1 MAKGG
6 KMFDAIMIVI
16 IMITIMNYADYI
28 KVDTKLMM
36 VLLSIALYV
45 TAKNMQ
51 KSKNQN
57 TNKKVEPLEGST
69 VAFDKEA
76 FVNLNKIVNELVKQD
91 SVTIP
96 GNLIVKGTTTMEND
110 LIVKGTTTMEKDLN
124 VHTSVNVGTDD
135 NNAMRIR
142 QNRIGTKAC
151 GELEFRDDGW
161 VRHFTYG
168 TGDYRSGCGF
178 AASTLYSRDNIGN
191 EGTLTVNGATV
202 LKGTLNA
209 HGQVEC
215 NNTLIGGLTVAG
227 TSTLKGA
234 LTVAGTTTCNG
245 QFRSEGEGV
254 FRNANGHYSH
264 INHPSGICIIR
275 GDIKLDGYGGSGTS
289 VLASGFKNKDNGEEG
304 MFFDQ
309 GLRLQANGN
318 NQISLHTCT
327 GRNSTRSTRYVF
339 DGTAADNVDNYG
351 NIYQSLSDG
360 HGRWMGE
367 IWSKFQR

>member
-57 TNKKVEPLEGST
+57 TNKKVEPLDGST

-76 FVNLNKIVNELVKQD
+76 FVNLNKIVNELVKKD

-110 LIVKGTTTMEKDLN
+110 LSVKTN
-124 VHTSVNVGTDD
+124 
-135 NNAMRIR
+135 
-142 QNRIGTKAC
+142 
-151 GELEFRDDGW
+151 
-161 VRHFTYG
+161 
-168 TGDYRSGCGF
+168 
-178 AASTLYSRDNIGN
+178 
-191 EGTLTVNGATV
+191 ATV
-202 LKGTLNA
+202 DG
-209 HGQVEC
+209 V
-215 NNTLIGGLTVAG
+215 
-227 TSTLKGA
+227 
-234 LTVAGTTTCNG
+234 TTCNG

-254 FRNANGHYSH
+254 FRNANGHYSV
-264 INHPSGICIIR
+264 INHADGTCYIR
-275 GDIKLDGYGGSGTS
+275 GKILLDAYGGSDATIVCHAVVARGNINAGTLTVAGTS
-289 VLASGFKNKDNGEEG
+289 TLKGDLNCSAGIRSAWIYTGVVDTDQLKGHAWGAPGHIYCPQNLVLRKDNNNEIVMWDGDVRLKSTGKINLVAPSGVEIPTSVFASGFKNKDNGEEG

-309 GLRLQANGN
+309 GSLRLQANGN
-318 NQISLHTCT
+318 RIISLHTCT
-327 GRNSTRSTRYVF
+327 GRNSTRSTRYDF
-339 DGTAADNVDNYG
+339 EGTAADNVDAYG
-351 NIYQSLSDG
+351 NIYQRLTDG
-360 HGRWMGE
+360 HGRWLG
-367 IWSKFQR
+367 WSDFSK